1 MSGGIHFHHAK
12 AEIEHP
18 VARRPR
24 QLPADI
30 STFINRAKEMR
41 LMDKLAAEQLGRPN
55 AGAVHVITGMAG
67 VGKTALAIR
76 QAHRLAPRFPD
87 GQLYINLRGYDPGI
101 PINALV
107 ALSRFLV
114 ELGVPVAAVP
124 GDTDTAAATYRSLV
138 ADRAILIVLDNAAS
152 VAQVRPLI
160 PGGANCVT
168 LITSRNQLS
177 SLTIH
182 EGARRITI
190 GTLTER
196 DSVTLLRKT
205 TAGYR
210 TEDPPHKVAELARL
224 CARLPLALRIAAERA
239 VSHPHTSIDELIE
252 GLRGESSLW
261 DMLSVGD
268 EGEEE
273 SVEPVFSWSYRALSA
288 DSARLFRLLGVH
300 PSYDLSINSIAAL
313 SETPVRRT
321 RQLLDSLVAAH
332 MIEQIVPG
340 RYEVHDLLRAYAL
353 DKANVDETPGSREKA
368 LVRVLD
374 WHLHTAGAA
383 RERLTPAYGHVPLED
398 HGGEITPQ
406 LFADYD
412 SAADWAE
419 AEDANLPALV
429 AAAVKAGLDGHAWRL
444 ALLAANA
451 RAPSAPAT
459 TWPAVGLAG
468 VAAARRTG
476 DRMGEAD
483 LYRALG
489 YAHVEL
495 NQLDESLVNHG
506 KSVELYRTLN
516 DPEGLAESLNAL
528 GVANMRWRKLA
539 VAARCFQE
547 AKEIVD
553 RGGSLDWQNLLV
565 VNIASVHLEAGR
577 LDEAR
582 RGMEQSLRFNR
593 AVGNTR
599 DIGHALRQLSAI
611 HLDQGA
617 AATALRLAKEAVDLA
632 LDLRNHMVEG
642 YWLLAVADA
651 HTALGQFDD
660 ALTAYQRS
668 AALHRRLGDRGRE
681 ARAWHGTGVIYQLLG
696 RTEEAADFHRTAAKT
711 QHELGHAWYEAI
723 ARDSLATALA
733 DRNPAQSLDQ
743 LRSAHELLRAFDDPR
758 ARALRD
764 TVEAKLR
771 EIHDPR

>member
-1 MSGGIHFHHAK
+1 MVQAGAVSGGIHLHHTTEK
-12 AEIEHP
+12 VERP

-30 STFINRAKEMR
+30 PTFINRTKEMR
-41 LMDKLAAEQLGRPN
+41 LMDKLAAEQVGRPN
-55 AGAVHVITGMAG
+55 AGAVHIITGMAG

-87 GQLYINLRGYDPGI
+87 GQLYINLRGYDPGA
-101 PINALV
+101 PINALM

-114 ELGVPVAAVP
+114 ELGVPAAAVP

-152 VAQVRPLI
+152 AGQVRPLI

-182 EGARRITI
+182 EGARRVTI

-205 TAGYR
+205 IAGYR
-210 TEDPPHKVAELARL
+210 TEDAPHKVAELARL

-261 DMLSVGD
+261 DMLSVGG

-273 SVEPVFSWSYRALSA
+273 SVQPVFSWSYRALSP
-288 DSARLFRLLGVH
+288 DSARLFRLLGLH
-300 PSYDLSINSIAAL
+300 PGYDFGINSIAAL
-313 SETPVRRT
+313 SATPVRRT

-340 RYEVHDLLRAYAL
+340 RYEFHDLLRAYAL
-353 DKANVDETPGSREKA
+353 DKANIDETPESREKA

-374 WHLHTAGAA
+374 WYLHTAGAA
-383 RERLTPAYGHVPLED
+383 RERLTPAYGHVPLKD
-398 HGGEITPQ
+398 HDSEVTPQ
-406 LFADYD
+406 PFADYD

-419 AEDANLPALV
+419 SEDTNFPALV
-429 AAAVKAGLDGHAWRL
+429 AAAVKAGLDSHAWRL

-468 VAAARRTG
+468 VGAAHRTG
-476 DRMGEAD
+476 DRTGEAD
-483 LYRALG
+483 LRRALG

-495 NQLDESLVNHG
+495 NQLRESLANHAQ
-506 KSVELYRTLN
+506 SVELYRTLN
-516 DPEGLAESLNAL
+516 DSAGLAESLNAL
-528 GVANMRWRKLA
+528 GVANMRWRRL
-539 VAARCFQE
+539 VAAEACFRE
-547 AKEIVD
+547 AKEIFD
-553 RGGSLDWQNLLV
+553 RGESLDWQNLLV

-582 RGMEQSLRFNR
+582 TGMEQSLRFNQE
-593 AVGNTR
+593 VGNKR
-599 DIGHALRQLSAI
+599 DVGHALRQLSAI
-611 HLDQGA
+611 RLDQGDA
-617 AATALRLAKEAVDLA
+617 TTALRLAKTAVDLA
-632 LDLRNHMVEG
+632 LDLRNHLVEG

-651 HTALGQFDD
+651 HTALGQFNE

-668 AALHRRLGDRGRE
+668 AALHRRIGDRERE
-681 ARAWHGTGVIYQLLG
+681 ALAWHGTGVVYQRLG
-696 RTEEAADFHRTAAKT
+696 RADEAADFHRAAAKT
-711 QHELGHAWYEAI
+711 QHELGHTWHEAI
-723 ARDSLATALA
+723 ARDGLAAALT
-733 DRNPAQSLDQ
+733 DLPQQ
-743 LRSAHELLRAFDDPR
+743 LNQWRLAHELLAPFDDPR
-758 ARALRD
+758 AVALRGEI
-764 TVEAKLR
+764 EAKLK
-771 EIHDPR
+771 